1 LGDFRRKRNR
11 ALIPI
16 FCRNQK
22 DFHGNPR
29 DIATATTTDKESALP
44 DWFEA
49 KNFSRYSPISI
60 HESVTTGFI
69 PPQKALDKEKIFLK
83 RRNKNAA

>member
-22 DFHGNPR
+22 DFHGNPK
-29 DIATATTTDKESALP
+29 DIATAATTDEESALP

-49 KNFSRYSPISI
+49 KNFNGIHPFQYINSI
-60 HESVTTGFI
+60 GIRSWETDLIYFSLYAA
-69 PPQKALDKEKIFLK
+69 KAC
-83 RRNKNAA
+83 